1 MTDSTSDQPAE
12 LETSSQAYDR
22 LTEFFERH
30 GLLSSAAEIHGLLTG
45 MVAGGASLEGD
56 EWLLLL
62 SDLIN
67 EGQSF
72 PPEVRE
78 RLSLMA
84 AELGASL
91 RDPDLGFQLM
101 LPGDHEPL
109 HERLQALT
117 AWVQSFLV
125 GFGVNQTNLAGLS
138 ADLREAID
146 DMVEIAKLDIAVD
159 DDEEAE
165 RAYFE
170 IMEYL
175 RISAMLCFNELG
187 QNGGNGCKTN
197 KTLH

>member
-91 RDPDLGFQLM
+91 RDPDLGFQLL

>member
-1 MTDSTSDQPAE
+1 MTDSTSDQPLE
-12 LETSSQAYDR
+12 SETSSQTYDR
-22 LTEFFERH
+22 LSEFFEH
-30 GLLSSAAEIHGLLTG
+30 HELLSSAAEIHGLLAG
-45 MVAGGASLEGD
+45 MVAGGASVEGD
-56 EWLLLL
+56 DWLLLL

-72 PPEVRE
+72 APAVRE
-78 RLSLMA
+78 RVRLMA
-84 AELGASL
+84 EELAASL
-91 RDPDLGFQLM
+91 KDPELGFQLL
-101 LPGDHEPL
+101 LPSDHAPL

-138 ADLREAID
+138 GDLREAID

-187 QNGGNGCKTN
+187 QNSTSGCKTN

>member
-1 MTDSTSDQPAE
+1 MSDKKTE
-12 LETSSQAYDR
+12 SSQDQSSSQRYDR
-22 LTEFFERH
+22 LTELFERS
-30 GLLSSAAEIHGLLTG
+30 GLLSSAAEVHGILTG
-45 MVAGGASLEGD
+45 MVAGGASIEG
-56 EWLLLL
+56 EQWLLLL

-67 EGQSF
+67 DGQSL
-72 PPEVRE
+72 PPAVRE
-78 RLSLMA
+78 SMKELA
-84 AELGASL
+84 AESCASL
-91 RDPDLGFQLM
+91 RDPDLGFQLE
-101 LPGDHEPL
+101 LPSDHAPL

-146 DMVEIAKLDIAVD
+146 DMVEIAKLDLEVD
-159 DDEEAE
+159 DDEDAE

-175 RISAMLCFNELG
+175 RISAMMCFNEVG
-187 QNGGNGCKTN
+187 QHANTECKTN

>member
-84 AELGASL
+84 ADLGASL

>member
-1 MTDSTSDQPAE
+1 MTDSNSDQPME

-22 LTEFFERH
+22 LTEFFEHH
-30 GLLSSAAEIHGLLTG
+30 GLLSSAAEVHGLLTG
-45 MVAGGASLEGD
+45 MVAGGASVEGE

-67 EGQSF
+67 EGNSF
-72 PPEVRE
+72 PPDVRE

-84 AELGASL
+84 ADLCASL
-91 RDPDLGFQLM
+91 RDPDLGFQLL

-138 ADLREAID
+138 EDLREAID
-146 DMVEIAKLDIAVD
+146 DMVEIAKLDIAID

-187 QNGGNGCKTN
+187 QNGGAGCKTN

>member
-84 AELGASL
+84 ADLGASL
-91 RDPDLGFQLM
+91 RDPDLGFQLL